1 MKTNT
6 QMEGNDFGN
15 VVCIRCDNNGIVS
28 SVSSNLHALVGI
40 NSDDIKGK
48 DILSFLTP
56 ELARKVILVAIRSK
70 KNNSSE
76 GFSFTW
82 QSSNGS
88 KSNISLNICYNDDQG
103 FNGVLM
109 PFHPL
114 QAENEKRRKQHDV
127 FRSIMESI
135 DDNVFILDRNGRF
148 FEFPDKDSDPGFAN
162 LNSSFKPGIHLSE
175 AGFPDDV
182 EKLFCDAIKKI
193 VSDKSSAEIR
203 YELDAFGSK
212 LYYQA
217 RLSPNFNHEN
227 EVESVTVVSRDI
239 SSLVK
244 TEQKQKKLLDYYLTV
259 FDNFPTLIWRA
270 NKNKEIDYLNK
281 TLQNFTGRALEQDR
295 GDGWQDAIH
304 PEDKNRVLFDYY
316 RKFDLKKPFIQEY
329 RMIHN
334 SGTYRWVKVF
344 LVPLCDYKGRFSGY
358 MGNCIDID
366 DIRRTQK
373 LLQESELRYRELFDN
388 VPDIVFSL
396 DGNGKI
402 RKINKAAAKILG
414 FDNIKLENKNA
425 LSFFIPKEKR
435 SVYRQFER
443 VVKEFKKSFSFETKV
458 LDNYE
463 KVKSLQ
469 IKGFVNYNSENS
481 VSEVFGIARDITMQK
496 TFEKSIYKN
505 TIITEER
512 ERKRLAEELH
522 DGIGPLLS
530 GLKMY
535 LQQESLNKNLDHRQN
550 KTLVYCRSLV
560 DDAITQTRS
569 ISNNLT
575 PGILNDFGLQKALE
589 SHVSKINA
597 IGKFRVNLRIK
608 FTAEDIDE
616 ETSLAL
622 YRVVCELLNNSL
634 KHSGCNVVEIVMDIR
649 DHVLSASYSDD
660 GKGFDYI
667 KLTQNNAG
675 KMGLSN
681 MQNRINSLNGNI
693 SIYSAEG
700 MGIFVKI
707 FLPLKKLTE

>member
-1 MKTNT
+1 MKANT
-6 QMEGNDFGN
+6 GMEGNDFGN
-15 VVCIRCDNNGIVS
+15 VVCIRCDDNGLVLSISNN
-28 SVSSNLHALVGI
+28 LYALVGI
-40 NSDDIKGK
+40 NPDNIQGK
-48 DILSFLTP
+48 NILSFLKP
-56 ELARKVILVAIRSK
+56 GLARKVISVGLRSK
-70 KNNSSE
+70 KSRSSE

-82 QSSNGS
+82 QNSDGS
-88 KSNISLNICYNDDQG
+88 QSNISLHICYQDDHG
-103 FNGVLM
+103 FTGVLM
-109 PFHPL
+109 PFYPIL
-114 QAENEKRRKQHDV
+114 DDNEERRKKHDV

-135 DDNVFILDRNGRF
+135 DDNVFLLDRSGRF
-148 FEFPDKDSDPGFAN
+148 YEFPDKDSDPGFAN
-162 LNSSFKPGIHLSE
+162 LNSSFRPKIQLSE
-175 AGFPDDV
+175 AGFPEDV
-182 EKLFCDAIKKI
+182 EKLFCDAIKRI
-193 VSDKSSAEIR
+193 ISDKTGTEIR
-203 YELDAFGSK
+203 YELDAFGSI

-217 RLSPNFNHEN
+217 RLSPNFNNEN

-244 TEQKQKKLLDYYLTV
+244 IEHKQKKLLDYYLTV

-270 NKNKEIDYLNK
+270 DKNKQIVYFNK
-281 TLQNFTGRALEQDR
+281 TLQNFTGRTLEQDK
-295 GDGWQDAIH
+295 GDGWHNAIH
-304 PEDKNRVLFDYY
+304 PEDKKRVLFDYY
-316 RKFDLKKPFIQEY
+316 RKFDLKKPFVQEY

-334 SGTYRWVKVF
+334 SGTYRWVKDF
-344 LVPLCDYKGRFSGY
+344 LVPLYDYKGRFSGY

-396 DGNGKI
+396 DRNGKI

-414 FDNIKLENKNA
+414 FDNIKLEDKLA
-425 LSFFIPKEKR
+425 LSFFIPKERR
-435 SVYRQFER
+435 SVYRQFENL
-443 VVKEFKKSFSFETKV
+443 VKECKKSFSFETKV
-458 LDNYE
+458 SDSSGKL
-463 KVKSLQ
+463 KSLQ
-469 IKGFVNYNSENS
+469 VKGFINYSSENS
-481 VSEVFGIARDITMQK
+481 ISEVFGIARDITIQK

-505 TIITEER
+505 TISTEER

-535 LQQESLNKNLDHRQN
+535 LQQENLNKNLDHRQVR
-550 KTLVYCRSLV
+550 TLTYCRSLV

-597 IGKFRVNLRIK
+597 IGKFKVNLRIK
-608 FTAEDIDE
+608 SLVDDLDE
-616 ETSLAL
+616 ETSLAIF
-622 YRVVCELLNNSL
+622 RVVCELINNSL
-634 KHSGCNVVEIVMDIR
+634 KHSGCEVVEIVLDIR
-649 DHVLSASYSDD
+649 DHILSISYSDD
-660 GKGFDYI
+660 GKGFDFV
-667 KLTQNNAG
+667 KLTHNNSG

-693 SIYSAEG
+693 SIHSAEG

-707 FLPLKKLTE
+707 FLPLKKLAD